1 MNKIQWTLYSFIFLN
16 LLLLFQKKLVKMK
29 YSVILVIFIFF
40 CFCWWQPC
48 FFMTS
53 KNCESKNIL
62 VLEILA
68 FNCTKN
74 SEKSKLVQKSH
85 LFKVLSDFS
94 QVRLLILSI
103 LSFVFVV
110 LIASD
115 FGLVLFFWKLM
126 QRSLASSKFSA

>member
-29 YSVILVIFIFF
+29 YSVILVISIFF

-74 SEKSKLVQKSH
+74 SEKSKFIKKITSFWTTKKYSLKIH
-85 LFKVLSDFS
+85 FS
-94 QVRLLILSI
+94 F
-103 LSFVFVV
+103 FVTF
-110 LIASD
+110 
-115 FGLVLFFWKLM
+115 FETLVLFFT
-126 QRSLASSKFSA
+126 SLFMIYVLCRDPLRQAS